1 MLSTPKGCWLKVKWH
16 QNLETTQERKRVG
29 ELSEETITSVKA
41 LNVTQLEELGE
52 ALLDFTVSDDLLH
65 WLEANRAE

>member
-1 MLSTPKGCWLKVKWH
+1 M
-16 QNLETTQERKRVG
+16 G